1 MKKKLETRQTLPY
14 LFPMMKNNAM
24 QNTLES
30 YRHALSQESKA
41 ALALARE
48 VGAYK
53 GIVEA
58 ISKGW
63 VPGVTVTDTKAL
75 EALLS
80 NVPNL
85 VNR

>member
-1 MKKKLETRQTLPY
+1 MKKKLVTRQRLPY
-14 LFPMMKNNAM
+14 FSPMMKNNV
-24 QNTLES
+24 LETSLNFYRDS
-30 YRHALSQESKA
+30 YLSEQKA

-48 VGAYK
+48 LGAYK

-63 VPGVTVTDTKAL
+63 VPGVTVTDPESLKK
-75 EALLS
+75 LLAK
-80 NVPNL
+80 VPEL

>member
-1 MKKKLETRQTLPY
+1 MI
-14 LFPMMKNNAM
+14 KNNVSETSL
-24 QNTLES
+24 NF
-30 YRHALSQESKA
+30 YRDAYLSEQKA

-58 ISKGW
+58 ISRNW
-63 VPGVTVTDTKAL
+63 VPGVTVTDTESLKK
-75 EALLS
+75 LLA

>member
-1 MKKKLETRQTLPY
+1 VKKKLVTRQSIPY
-14 LFPMMKNNAM
+14 LFLMIKNNVTETSF
-24 QNTLES
+24 NF
-30 YRHALSQESKA
+30 YRDAYLSEQKA

-53 GIVEA
+53 GIIEA
-58 ISKGW
+58 ISRGW
-63 VPGVTVTDTKAL
+63 VSGVTVIHAESL
-75 EALLS
+75 EKLLT

>member
-1 MKKKLETRQTLPY
+1 MKKKLVTRQLPPY
-14 LFPMMKNNAM
+14 LFPMIKNNVM
-24 QNTLES
+24 QNTIEA

-48 VGAYK
+48 LGAYK

-63 VPGVTVTDTKAL
+63 VPGVTVTDSESLKK
-75 EALLS
+75 LLA
-80 NVPNL
+80 NVENL

>member
-1 MKKKLETRQTLPY
+1 MKKKLVTRQSLPY
-14 LFPMMKNNAM
+14 LVPMIKNNVM
-24 QNTLES
+24 QNTIEA

-48 VGAYK
+48 LGAYK

-63 VPGVTVTDTKAL
+63 VPGVTVTDPESLKK
-75 EALLS
+75 LLAK
-80 NVPNL
+80 VPEL

>member
-1 MKKKLETRQTLPY
+1 MKKKLETRQSLPY
-14 LFPMMKNNAM
+14 LVPMIKNNVP
-24 QNTLES
+24 NLSEF
-30 YRHALSQESKA
+30 YRDAYLSEQKA

-58 ISKGW
+58 ISRGW
-63 VPGVTVTDTKAL
+63 VPGVTVTETESLKK
-75 EALLS
+75 LLA
-80 NVPNL
+80 NVENL

>member
-1 MKKKLETRQTLPY
+1 MKKKLVTRQLPPY
-14 LFPMMKNNAM
+14 LFPMIKNNVP
-24 QNTLES
+24 NLSEF
-30 YRHALSQESKA
+30 YRDAYLSEQKA

-63 VPGVTVTDTKAL
+63 VPGVTVTDPESLKK
-75 EALLS
+75 LLAK
-80 NVPNL
+80 VPEL